1 MCLAVAQAMQ
11 KQRKPMDVQECLT
24 KLAESDKPCAKAK
37 ALMKGLELKLKRVKA
52 SEYLKADAK
61 TSAEREFMAYNSG
74 AYADTA
80 KSYEAAIM
88 DYEILANQR
97 NTWQM
102 GFEYWRSN
110 NANRRQAGGNL

>member
-1 MCLAVAQAMQ
+1 MNVTECLAN
-11 KQRKPMDVQECLT
+11 
-24 KLAESDKPCAKAK
+24 LAETDESAARAK

-52 SEYLKADAK
+52 AECLKVSGGSVSERYEKAYI
-61 TSAEREFMAYNSG
+61 SAQYTETAQAYEN
-74 AYADTA
+74 
-80 KSYEAAIM
+80 AIA

-97 NTWQM
+97 NTWQL